1 MAISY
6 ADALR
11 NTRMD
16 AITTLAGDAALI
28 RIYSGTR
35 PTNEGAEG
43 TLLAELTGDTP
54 FAGAAVA
61 GVLELNP
68 IESESSAPEAGTNTA
83 SWFRIYSAGAAAI
96 VCDGSVGVTGS
107 GADLIL
113 DSTSI
118 TAGQTVSIDTFVITE
133 GNDYS

>member
-16 AITTLAGDAALI
+16 AITTLASDAALI
-28 RIYSGTR
+28 RIYSGVR

-43 TLLAELTGDTP
+43 TLLAELEGDTP

-61 GVLELNP
+61 GVLTLNP
-68 IESESSAPEAGTNTA
+68 ITEDSSANASGTA
-83 SWFRIYSAGAAAI
+83 SWFRIYDAGAANI
-96 VCDGSVGVTGS
+96 VCDGSVGVAGS

-113 DSTSI
+113 DSTTI
-118 TAGQTVSIDTFVITE
+118 TATQTVSIDTFVITE
-133 GNDYS
+133 GNDY

>member
-6 ADALR
+6 DDTLR

-16 AITTLAGDAALI
+16 AITTRAGNAALI

-35 PTNEGAEG
+35 PTNGGAEG
-43 TLLAELTGDTP
+43 TLLAELTCDTP
-54 FAGAAVA
+54 FAAGASA
-61 GVLELNP
+61 GVLTLGTITED
-68 IESESSAPEAGTNTA
+68 SSANASGVA
-83 SWFRIYSAGAAAI
+83 SWFRIYNAGATNI
-96 VCDGSVGVTGS
+96 VCDGDVGVAGS

-118 TAGQTVSIDTFVITE
+118 TETQTVSIDTFVITE
-133 GNDYS
+133 GNDY

>member
-6 ADALR
+6 DDTLR
-11 NTRMD
+11 DNRMD
-16 AITTLAGDAALI
+16 EVTAVAGNAALI

-35 PTNEGAEG
+35 PTNGGAEG
-43 TLLAELTGDTP
+43 TLLAELTCDTP
-54 FAGAAVA
+54 FAPASSG
-61 GVLELNP
+61 GVLTLGT
-68 IESESSAPEAGTNTA
+68 ITDDSSANASGTA

-96 VCDGSVGVTGS
+96 VMDGDVGIAGS

-118 TAGQTVSIDTFVITE
+118 TATQTVSIDTFVITE
-133 GNDYS
+133 GNDY

>member
-6 ADALR
+6 ADTLR

-16 AITTLAGDAALI
+16 AITTRAGNAALI

-35 PTNEGAEG
+35 PANEGAEG

-54 FAGAAVA
+54 FAAGAAS
-61 GVLELNP
+61 GVLTLGT
-68 IESESSAPEAGTNTA
+68 ITDDSSANATGTA
-83 SWFRIYSAGAAAI
+83 SWFRIYASDGTTI
-96 VCDGSVGVTGS
+96 VCDGDCGVAGS

-118 TAGQTVSIDTFVITE
+118 TIGQTVSIDTFIITE
-133 GNDYS
+133 GNDY

>member
-6 ADALR
+6 ADTLR
-11 NTRMD
+11 TSRMQAVAD
-16 AITTLAGDAALI
+16 LAGNAALI

-43 TLLAELTGDTP
+43 TLLAELTCDTP
-54 FAGAAVA
+54 FEATVTN
-61 GVLELNP
+61 GVLTLGT
-68 IESESSAPEAGTNTA
+68 ITDDSSANASGTA

-96 VCDGSVGVTGS
+96 VCDGDVGVAGS

-118 TAGQTVSIDTFVITE
+118 TATQTVSIDTFVITE
-133 GNDYS
+133 GNDY